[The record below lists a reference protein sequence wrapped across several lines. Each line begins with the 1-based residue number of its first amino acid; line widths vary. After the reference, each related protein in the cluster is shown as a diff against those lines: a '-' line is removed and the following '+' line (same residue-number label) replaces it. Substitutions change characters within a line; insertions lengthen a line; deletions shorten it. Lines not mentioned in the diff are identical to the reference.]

1 MNGILCIDKPQHMTS
16 FDCCALLRRLTGEK
30 KVGHAGTLDPMATG
44 VLPLMFGKATRAIP
58 LLPTH
63 RKGYR
68 AQVQFGLTS
77 DTLDV
82 WGKVSQTGKPYP
94 TLAEIEA
101 ILPQF
106 TGDILQIP
114 PMMSALKKDGVRLYD
129 LARQGIEIEREAR
142 PVTIY
147 ALTIDAYDQQKGLLT
162 LSCDC
167 SAGTYIR
174 TLCDDMGQA
183 LGCGAVLSSLRRTV
197 AAGYELSSCLTIE
210 QCRALA
216 EQGTLCE
223 RVLPTETAFEVYKA
237 LTVTKA
243 QATRFQNG
251 GELAAERLSV
261 TLVEGETVRVN
272 APDGEFIGLG
282 KLEQQSLRIIRI
294 FKE

>member
-1 MNGILCIDKPQHMTS
+1 MNGILCIDKPQRMTS

-63 RKGYR
+63 RKSYR
-68 AQVQFGLTS
+68 AAVQFGFTS

-82 WGKVSQTGKPYP
+82 WGTVSKTEKPFP
-94 TLAEIEA
+94 TLSEIEA

-106 TGDILQIP
+106 TGDILQVP

-147 ALTIDAYDQQKGLLT
+147 ALTIEAYDQKKGLLT
-162 LSCDC
+162 ITCDC

-183 LGCGAVLSSLRRTV
+183 LGPGAVLSSLRRTV
-197 AAGYELSSCLTIE
+197 AAGYTLLSCLTIE

-216 EQGTLCE
+216 EQGALLE
-223 RVLPTETAFEVYKA
+223 HVLPTETAFATYTA
-237 LTVTKA
+237 LAVTKA

-251 GELAAERLSV
+251 GELAAERLPMP
-261 TLVEGETVRVN
+261 LAEGETVRVN
-272 APDGEFIGLG
+272 APDGTFVGLG
-282 KLEQQSLRIIRI
+282 RLEQQNLRVLRI